1 MTIKNFVCELCGKVV
16 ENNNIH
22 IVNTNGYD
30 IVKCHKECVD
40 KYLKENSTNLSE
52 SSTKTKSTTFLIG

>member
-30 IVKCHKECVD
+30 IVKGHKECVD